1 METLISV
8 IGGANVDLSATLND
22 AFIAADSNP
31 GHIEVGYGGVARN
44 IAHNLSLLGART
56 QLLTV
61 FGGDLFGG
69 LIHDYCKQVGIDV
82 HLSDR
87 ESALRSGIYLCLNNR
102 GGEMIAAVADTEVI
116 RSITP
121 EWLAKRSGDINVS
134 DYVVADTNITED
146 SIHWLMENV
155 TVPLF
160 IDGVSTTKAHRVVN
174 ALRKAKLPY
183 LHTLKLNLKEA
194 LAVTETATYA
204 EAAQKLLDLGVAHV
218 YITLSGEGVYCR
230 TAAEEWLFPALPGEV
245 VNTTGAGDAFF
256 AGVSIGLTYGK
267 SLAEACE
274 IGTRLAN
281 SVIFPDQVH
290 APAFRAGHAVI
301 HSHLQVHR
309 HLTVLS
315 VPDPLFKGLRSESFD
330 EFILSFD
337 FN

>member
-1 METLISV
+1 MKTLISV

-69 LIHDYCKQVGIDV
+69 LLHDYCRQQGIDV
-82 HLSDR
+82 HLSGRD
-87 ESALRSGIYLCLNNR
+87 ESMRSGIYLCLNNR
-102 GGEMIAAVADTEVI
+102 NGEMIAAVADTEAI
-116 RSITP
+116 RVITP
-121 EWLAKRSGDINVS
+121 EWLAKRSGEINLS
-134 DYVVADTNITED
+134 DYIVADTNITED
-146 SIHWLMENV
+146 AIRWLMDNV

-204 EAAQKLLDLGVAHV
+204 EAAQQLLNLGVAHV
-218 YITLSGEGVYCR
+218 YITLGSEGVYCR

-245 VNTTGAGDAFF
+245 INTTGAGDAFL
-256 AGVSIGLTYGK
+256 AGVVYAHAKGIDFPKTAQYGLMAARATLM
-267 SLAEACE
+267 SLKAVNPD
-274 IGTRLAN
+274 IAN
-281 SVIFPDQVH
+281 
-290 APAFRAGHAVI
+290 
-301 HSHLQVHR
+301 
-309 HLTVLS
+309 
-315 VPDPLFKGLRSESFD
+315 
-330 EFILSFD
+330 ILL
-337 FN
+337 

>member
-8 IGGANVDLSATLND
+8 IGGANVDMSATLND

-69 LIHDYCKQVGIDV
+69 LIHDYCKQQGIDV

-87 ESALRSGIYLCLNNR
+87 ESSLRSGIYLCLNNR
-102 GGEMIAAVADTEVI
+102 SGEMIAAVADTEAI
-116 RSITP
+116 RMITP
-121 EWLAKRSGDINVS
+121 EWLAKRSGEINMS
-134 DYVVADTNITED
+134 DYIVTDTNISED
-146 SIHWLMENV
+146 AIRWLMENV
-155 TVPLF
+155 TAPLF

-204 EAAQKLLDLGVAHV
+204 EAAQELLDLGAAHV
-218 YITLSGEGVYCR
+218 YITLGSEGVYCR
-230 TAAEEWLFPALPGEV
+230 TAAEEWSFPALPGEV
-245 VNTTGAGDAFF
+245 VNTTGAGDAFL
-256 AGVSIGLTYGK
+256 AGVVYAHAKQIDFPQTAQYGLMAARATLMSPK
-267 SLAEACE
+267 AVNPD
-274 IGTRLAN
+274 IAN
-281 SVIFPDQVH
+281 
-290 APAFRAGHAVI
+290 
-301 HSHLQVHR
+301 
-309 HLTVLS
+309 
-315 VPDPLFKGLRSESFD
+315 
-330 EFILSFD
+330 ILL
-337 FN
+337 